1 MEDNN
6 NKKINIYDTY
16 TIYPDKTA
24 GGVIEIRPL
33 SEKDE
38 KKRKKLNKEKHK
50 GRAFTAAVAILLSIA
65 LLLASGAAFVF
76 AIGSFIDK
84 TKDGGALPTG
94 SNKGGDE
101 WVNPGELVSNQAL
114 INATKYAYDSV
125 VSITITQGEAKSS
138 GSGVILTS
146 DGYIVTNH
154 HVIEGEGDISVT
166 LSNGKKYNATFIAS
180 DRQTDLGIIKI
191 DAKNLR
197 AATLG
202 STDDI
207 ILGAAVIAIGNP
219 LGYLAGTVTTGIIG
233 GIDRNI
239 TIEGQKMTLIQTDA
253 AVNPG
258 NSGGGLFNIDGK
270 LIGIVNAKS
279 VGTNIS
285 GLGYAIPIDVVK
297 DITSQLIEKQY
308 IAGRSKIGIRVVQ
321 ITSTNRYEI
330 ESFAPELVPYVNGTG
345 VYVLSSDNEALK
357 TGDKIES
364 IDKKTITETS
374 DVLEAISEKKVGDEL
389 EVVVVRKNTLGS
401 YDRLTLKV
409 KMLEKTAEDFKAR

>member
-76 AIGSFIDK
+76 AIGSFID
-84 TKDGGALPTG
+84 
-94 SNKGGDE
+94 NE

-191 DAKNLR
+191 DAKKLR

-219 LGYLAGTVTTGIIG
+219 LGYLSGTVTTGIIG

-308 IAGRSKIGIRVVQ
+308 IAGSSKLGLRVVQ

-330 ESFAPELVPYVNGTG
+330 ESFAPELVPYVNSTG
-345 VYVLSSDNEALK
+345 VYVVSSDNEALK

-364 IDKKTITETS
+364 IDKKTITETT

-409 KMLEKTAEDFKAR
+409 KMLEKTAEDFKVR